1 MLPQAVVPNSAC
13 GPVEDGGRLPSHVS
27 PRDPHASRRRDTL
40 AGVAVAVAPG
50 RAARP
55 LPFGRLVVASH
66 GQWVCAARP
75 CHSVVSSDASMIQRG
90 SGAIKEVGGTA
101 GQQAAKGS

>member
-50 RAARP
+50 RRATHF
-55 LPFGRLVVASH
+55 LPPAKELSFYVGITTENRKVLVHH
-66 GQWVCAARP
+66 G
-75 CHSVVSSDASMIQRG
+75 
-90 SGAIKEVGGTA
+90 
-101 GQQAAKGS
+101 